1 MSLCLD
7 SLLGGDSP
15 CGPDARFLLEAMAV
29 GLGHVH
35 DPSHEFGVKAFAK
48 LLHLEER
55 VVANAFSELIN
66 AGVMDRHVTP
76 RVGRGGRASVS
87 FKLSQQAAELL
98 DAISQPYLHHS
109 ELLSALFS
117 GSDFVLPVLVG
128 KSQEE
133 EQTEEQADES
143 GVERGARQP
152 PEATGRLSI
161 RNRLLFAALLS
172 RSDRFGEVQVS
183 HPELALCTG
192 MTAEKVKNRLHRLMS
207 LGLIRRH
214 VPGLSSSIFVA
225 GRVSSTYFLNVDVLK
240 SQGAIAVHIAHDLRA
255 KSFRHADRLRAEVL
269 AHDKKTGLIEVTT
282 PATVLCFFS
291 GQKRAVF
298 AQLQLLLGRYASR
311 LLSLYWQSLVEE
323 APIEDAELRRR
334 IKADLRRPESAGKGE
349 MAIGP
354 GGEACIDFDQVCGY
368 VYSLAVEVAR
378 EYRARFGQADWVGF
392 SDAEIRILPTADD
405 LGYRSITIMLRPAF
419 VGLGSFTV
427 FHETIPGVPNIWPA
441 KGEAELDLRNRLDFG
456 LVTLPPRARKA
467 LSQ

>member
-1 MSLCLD
+1 MALYVD
-7 SLLGGDSP
+7 SLLGKRSQ
-15 CGPDARFLLEAMAV
+15 CGADARFLLEVMAL
-29 GLGHVH
+29 GLGH
-35 DPSHEFGVKAFAK
+35 SLGSSQEFEVKALAK
-48 LLHLEER
+48 LLHVDER
-55 VVANAFSELIN
+55 VVSSAFSELVN
-66 AGVMDRHVTP
+66 AGVLNRHVTP

-98 DAISQPYLHHS
+98 GAISQPYRHHS
-109 ELLSALFS
+109 ELLRALFS

-128 KSQEE
+128 KSQ
-133 EQTEEQADES
+133 ADES

-152 PEATGRLSI
+152 LKATGRLSI
-161 RNRLLFAALLS
+161 RNRLLLAALLS

-225 GRVSSTYFLNVDVLK
+225 GRVSSTYFLNIDVLK
-240 SQGAIAVHIAHDLRA
+240 SQGAIAVHIAHDLEA
-255 KSFRHADRLRAEVL
+255 TSFSHADRLHAEVRSN
-269 AHDKKTGLIEVTT
+269 DKKNGLIKLTAPVS
-282 PATVLCFFS
+282 VLRFFS

-298 AQLQLLLGRYASR
+298 TQLQHLLNRYASR
-311 LLSLYWQSLVEE
+311 LLTLYWQSLIDE
-323 APIEDAELRRR
+323 APVDDVELRGQVN
-334 IKADLRRPESAGKGE
+334 ADLRRPEPAGKCE
-349 MAIGP
+349 VAVGP
-354 GGEACIDFDQVCGY
+354 RREACVDFGQVCEY

-378 EYRARFGQADWVGF
+378 EYRARFGQADWVVF

-405 LGYRSITIMLRPAF
+405 LGYRAITIMIRPALM
-419 VGLGSFTV
+419 GLNRFAV
-427 FHETIPGVPNIWPA
+427 LHETTPGVSNIWPA

-456 LVTLPPRARKA
+456 LVTLPLRARKA